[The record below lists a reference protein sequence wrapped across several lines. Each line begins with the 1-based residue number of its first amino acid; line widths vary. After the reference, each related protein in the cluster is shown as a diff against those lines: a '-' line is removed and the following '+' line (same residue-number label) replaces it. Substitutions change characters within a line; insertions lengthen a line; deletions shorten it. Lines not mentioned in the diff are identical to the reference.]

1 MKILIILLMFGCIA
15 LSILAIINTI
25 RLKKLQKK
33 SKTKFYR
40 TPKLSELHEKDFSNY
55 IDYLTRDL

>member
-40 TPKLSELHEKDFSNY
+40 TELHGKDFSNY

>member
-15 LSILAIINTI
+15 LGILAIVNTI
-25 RLKKLQKK
+25 RLNKLKKKAKKKL
-33 SKTKFYR
+33 YH
-40 TPKLSELHEKDFSNY
+40 TPKLSELHGKDFSDY